1 MTAHK
6 RSGFRFNS
14 KLLAWALPAL
24 LACVVSAG
32 LLAADPA
39 AAKAYP
45 TSLAATDA
53 LLTAGAQNDVA
64 ALETVLGPGADKILS
79 SGDAVADKDQRE
91 AFLKAAR
98 TKTTLLSMSD
108 TTVFLLVGAD
118 DWPFPIPLVKGSAG
132 WRWDTVVGKEEIL
145 ARRIGR
151 NELTVIGLCQAF
163 VKAQREYARANPD
176 SSGLGTY
183 ADRFFSSPGKHD
195 GLYWPAKDGEP
206 ASPLG
211 PFAATAAHEGYAA
224 PDAASGPKPYHGYF
238 FRILKSQGKD
248 SPGGAKDYVKD
259 GKMTGGFAMVA
270 WPAQYGNS
278 GIMTFVVNQTG
289 IVFQKNLGA
298 RTAELGKTMTQ
309 FDPDST
315 WSVTK

>member
-1 MTAHK
+1 MTSSK
-6 RSGFRFNS
+6 RTGSLFTFRTQ
-14 KLLAWALPAL
+14 KWAIPILLIFLVPI
-24 LACVVSAG
+24 G
-32 LLAADPA
+32 LLSADPPAAKTYPTPLAAAD
-39 AAKAYP
+39 
-45 TSLAATDA
+45 A
-53 LLTAGAQNDVA
+53 LFTAGAQNDLA
-64 ALETVLGPGADKILS
+64 ALEAALGPGADRVLS
-79 SGDAVADKDQRE
+79 SGDAVADKDQRA
-91 AFLKAAR
+91 AFLKAALE
-98 TKTTLLSMSD
+98 KTTLVSMSD

-151 NELTVIGLCQAF
+151 NELTTIGLCQAF
-163 VKAQREYARANPD
+163 VQAQREFARSNPD

-211 PFAATAAHEGYAA
+211 PFAATAAHEGYTA

-259 GKMTGGFAMVA
+259 GRMTGGFALVA

-278 GIMTFVVNQTG
+278 GIMTFLVNQTG

-298 RTAELGKTMTQ
+298 RTAELGKAMTQ
-309 FDPDST
+309 FNPDST

>member
-1 MTAHK
+1 MTSSE
-6 RSGFRFNS
+6 RTGSRFT
-14 KLLAWALPAL
+14 LGTLAWALPIL
-24 LACVVSAG
+24 LVLLVPIG
-32 LLAADPA
+32 LLAADPP
-39 AAKAYP
+39 AAKTYP
-45 TSLAATDA
+45 TPLAATDA

-64 ALETVLGPGADKILS
+64 ALEAALGPGADKILS
-79 SGDAVADKDQRE
+79 SGDEVADKEQRA

-98 TKTTLLSMSD
+98 EKTTLLSMSE

-132 WRWDTVVGKEEIL
+132 WRWDTAVGKEEIL

-151 NELTVIGLCQAF
+151 NELTTIGLCHAF
-163 VKAQREYARANPD
+163 VQAQREFARSHPD

-183 ADRFFSSPGKHD
+183 ADRFFSSPGKRD
-195 GLYWPAKDGEP
+195 GLYWPAKEGEP

-211 PFAATAAHEGYAA
+211 PFAATAAHEGYTA

-238 FRILKSQGKD
+238 FRILKSQGTA

-278 GIMTFVVNQTG
+278 GIMTFLVNQTG

-298 RTAELGKTMTQ
+298 RTAELGKAMTQ
-309 FDPDST
+309 FNPDGS

>member
-1 MTAHK
+1 MTSTN
-6 RSGFRFNS
+6 RSGFQCT
-14 KLLAWALPAL
+14 LAALAWALPL
-24 LACVVSAG
+24 LLVFLAPTG
-32 LLAADPA
+32 PLAAEPA
-39 AAKAYP
+39 AAKTYATP
-45 TSLAATDA
+45 LAAADA
-53 LLTAGAQNDVA
+53 LFTAGAQDGVS
-64 ALETVLGPGADKILS
+64 ALEAVLGPGADKILS
-79 SGDAVADKDQRE
+79 SGDAVADKGQRE
-91 AFLKAAR
+91 AFIKAAQA
-98 TKTTLLSMSD
+98 KTTLLSMSD
-108 TTVFLLVGAD
+108 KTVFLLVGAD
-118 DWPFPIPLVKGSAG
+118 DWPFPVPLVKGSAG

-151 NELTVIGLCQAF
+151 NELTTIGLCQAF
-163 VKAQREYARANPD
+163 VQAQREYARSNPD
-176 SSGLGTY
+176 AGGLGIY
-183 ADRFFSSPGKHD
+183 ANRFISSPGKHD

-211 PFAATAAHEGYAA
+211 PFAATAAHEGYTA
-224 PDAASGPKPYHGYF
+224 PDSASGPKPYHGYF

-278 GIMTFVVNQTG
+278 GLMTFVVNQTG

-298 RTAELGKTMTQ
+298 RTAELAKAMTQ
-309 FDPDST
+309 FNPDST